1 MKIKHSKYK
10 NTGLLFELL
19 VRQITA
25 DTLNGGESPSLNILK
40 KSFAKTELGKEYKLY
55 ETLFKIKN
63 LTEGKAEVTLS
74 TVLEATR
81 KLNRSALKREK
92 YNLIKEIQH
101 HYSPNEFFKHQVP
114 NYKGY
119 AAFYKLIEIYN
130 SDKLSE
136 TDEIIN
142 NKITILE
149 CLTENSVS
157 EKKVKQDLIEEF
169 SKYDKDLRVLTY
181 KVMLERFN
189 GKYSNLNKDQKEI
202 LAEFINSIDNTPRLK
217 EIYNTKINELK
228 KSLKFHT
235 KKIKEG
241 ATQIKLVEV
250 VKLLHEMDKNS
261 KINNNDLINLLQYYE
276 LTEELSRINNG
287 WNH

>member
-55 ETLFKIKN
+55 ETLFKTKN
-63 LTEGKAEVTLS
+63 LTEGKAEVTLN

-81 KLNRSALKREK
+81 KLNRSALRREK
-92 YNLIKEIQH
+92 YNLINEIRK
-101 HYSPNEFFKHQVP
+101 HYNINEFFRHQVP

-136 TDEIIN
+136 TEEIIS
-142 NKITILE
+142 NKVTILE
-149 CLTENSVS
+149 CLSERPVS
-157 EKKVKQDLIEEF
+157 EKKVKQDLVEEF
-169 SKYDKDLRVLTY
+169 AKYDKDLRVLTY
-181 KVMLERFN
+181 KVMLEKFN
-189 GKYSNLNKDQKEI
+189 GKYANLNSGQKEV
-202 LAEFINSIDNTPRLK
+202 LKEFMNSIDNTPRLK
-217 EIYNTKINELK
+217 EIYNTKINEIKQVLK
-228 KSLKFHT
+228 LQARKVKDDAT
-235 KKIKEG
+235 KIK
-241 ATQIKLVEV
+241 LLEV
-250 VKLLHEMDKNS
+250 VKLLKEIDKGSRISND
-261 KINNNDLINLLQYYE
+261 DLINLLQYYQ
-276 LTEELSRINNG
+276 LTEELALVK
-287 WNH
+287 

>member
-25 DTLNGGESPSLNILK
+25 DTLNGGSSPSLNILK

-55 ETLFKIKN
+55 ETLFKNKN
-63 LTEGKAEVTLS
+63 LSEGKAEVTLN

-81 KLNRSALKREK
+81 KLNRSALRREK
-92 YNLIKEIQH
+92 YNLINEISK
-101 HYSPNEFFKHQVP
+101 HYNINEFFRHQVP

-136 TDEIIN
+136 TNEIID

-149 CLTENSVS
+149 QLTEKPVS
-157 EKKVKQDLIEEF
+157 EKKVKQDLVEEF
-169 SKYDKDLRVLTY
+169 AKYDKDLRVLTY
-181 KVMLERFN
+181 KVMLEKFN
-189 GKYSNLNKDQKEI
+189 GKYANLNKGQKEV
-202 LAEFINSIDNTPRLK
+202 LKEFINSIDNTPRLK
-217 EIYNTKINELK
+217 EIYNTKINEIKKVLK
-228 KSLKFHT
+228 LQARKVKDNAT
-235 KKIKEG
+235 KIK
-241 ATQIKLVEV
+241 LLEV
-250 VKLLHEMDKNS
+250 VKLLTEIDKGS
-261 KINNNDLINLLQYYE
+261 KINNDDLINLLQYYE
-276 LTEELSRINNG
+276 LTEELSKVSK
-287 WNH
+287 

>member
-25 DTLNGGESPSLNILK
+25 DTLNGGSSPSLNILK

-55 ETLFKIKN
+55 ETLFKNKN
-63 LTEGKAEVTLS
+63 LSEGKAEVTLN

-81 KLNRSALKREK
+81 KLNRSALRREK
-92 YNLIKEIQH
+92 YNLINEIQK
-101 HYSPNEFFKHQVP
+101 HYNINEFFRHQVP

-136 TDEIIN
+136 TNEIID

-149 CLTENSVS
+149 HLTERPVS

-169 SKYDKDLRVLTY
+169 AKYDKDLRVLTY
-181 KVMLERFN
+181 KVMLEKFN
-189 GKYSNLNKDQKEI
+189 GKYANLNKGQKEV
-202 LAEFINSIDNTPRLK
+202 LKEFINSIDNTPRLK
-217 EIYNTKINELK
+217 EIYNAKINEVK
-228 KSLKFHT
+228 KTLNLQARKVKDGAT
-235 KKIKEG
+235 KIK
-241 ATQIKLVEV
+241 LLEV
-250 VKLLHEMDKNS
+250 VKLLKEIDKGS
-261 KINNNDLINLLQYYE
+261 KINNDDLINLLQYYE
-276 LTEELSRINNG
+276 LTEELSKIIK
-287 WNH
+287 

>member
-25 DTLNGGESPSLNILK
+25 DTLNGGSSPSLNILK

-55 ETLFKIKN
+55 ETLFKNKN
-63 LTEGKAEVTLS
+63 ISEGKAEITLN
-74 TVLEATR
+74 TILEATR
-81 KLNRSALKREK
+81 KLNRSALRREK
-92 YNLIKEIQH
+92 YNLINEISK
-101 HYSPNEFFKHQVP
+101 HYNINEFFRHQVP

-136 TDEIIN
+136 TNEIID

-149 CLTENSVS
+149 CLTEKPVS
-157 EKKVKQDLIEEF
+157 EKKVKQDLVEEF

-181 KVMLERFN
+181 KVMLEKFN
-189 GKYSNLNKDQKEI
+189 GKYSNLNKGQKEV
-202 LAEFINSIDNTPRLK
+202 LKEFINSIDNTPRLK
-217 EIYNTKINELK
+217 EIYNTKINEIKKVLK
-228 KSLKFHT
+228 LQARKVKDNAT
-235 KKIKEG
+235 KIK
-241 ATQIKLVEV
+241 LLEV
-250 VKLLHEMDKNS
+250 VKLLTEIDKGS
-261 KINNNDLINLLQYYE
+261 KINNDDLINLLQYYE
-276 LTEELSRINNG
+276 LTEELSNINK
-287 WNH
+287 

>member
-25 DTLNGGESPSLNILK
+25 DTLSGGESPSLNILK

-55 ETLFKIKN
+55 ETLFKTKN
-63 LTEGKAEVTLS
+63 LTEGKAEVTLN

-81 KLNRSALKREK
+81 KLNRSALRREK
-92 YNLIKEIQH
+92 YNLINEIRK
-101 HYSPNEFFKHQVP
+101 HYNINEFFRHQVP

-136 TDEIIN
+136 TEEIIN

-149 CLTENSVS
+149 CLTERPISQ
-157 EKKVKQDLIEEF
+157 KKVKQDLIEEF

-181 KVMLERFN
+181 KVMLEKFN
-189 GKYSNLNKDQKEI
+189 GKYANLNAGQKEV
-202 LAEFINSIDNTPRLK
+202 LKEFMNSIDNTPRLK
-217 EIYNTKINELK
+217 EIYNTKINEIKKVLK
-228 KSLKFHT
+228 LQARKVKDDAT
-235 KKIKEG
+235 KIK
-241 ATQIKLVEV
+241 LLEV
-250 VKLLHEMDKNS
+250 VKLLKEIDKGSRISND
-261 KINNNDLINLLQYYE
+261 DLINLLQYYQ
-276 LTEELSRINNG
+276 LTEELALVK
-287 WNH
+287 

>member
-55 ETLFKIKN
+55 EALFKTKN
-63 LTEGKAEVTLS
+63 LNESKAEITLNA
-74 TVLEATR
+74 VLEAAR

-92 YNLIKEIQH
+92 YNLIKEIQQ
-101 HYSPNEFFKHQVP
+101 HYNVNEFFKHQVP

-136 TDEIIN
+136 TNEIID
-142 NKITILE
+142 NKVTILE
-149 CLTENSVS
+149 CLTERPVS
-157 EKKVKQDLIEEF
+157 QKKVKQDLVEEF
-169 SKYDKDLRVLTY
+169 AKYDKDLRVLTY
-181 KVMLERFN
+181 KVMLEKFN
-189 GKYSNLNKDQKEI
+189 GKYANLNKGQKEV
-202 LAEFINSIDNTPRLK
+202 LKEFMNSIDNTPRLK
-217 EIYNTKINELK
+217 EIYNTKINEVKKVLK
-228 KSLKFHT
+228 LQARKVKDDAT
-235 KKIKEG
+235 KIK
-241 ATQIKLVEV
+241 LLEV
-250 VKLLHEMDKNS
+250 VNLLKEIDKGSRISND
-261 KINNNDLINLLQYYE
+261 DLINLLQYYE
-276 LTEELSRINNG
+276 LTEELANISK
-287 WNH
+287 